1 MSENVFVGA
10 DSFRR
15 LLLGAAG
22 GYELQGHHEAAETV
36 LHVIDALDELTT
48 GGKGRSQADEDQE
61 AMAAAE
67 TVGSTAKSAGRQD
80 AAARAASSTR
90 ATKARFARFM
100 AARWAGID
108 SEEKKM
114 AERRIV
120 DIGPLLEDLKKELE
134 DLEGSTE
141 ALTVE
146 EAAEDEIGELEALP
160 VIDPA
165 SLRPTAKWIIARRM
179 ADGAECKCGNCG
191 RRETFTTFD
200 RHTDHVYCCRCGY
213 RMEGFYND

>member
-1 MSENVFVGA
+1 
-10 DSFRR
+10 
-15 LLLGAAG
+15 
-22 GYELQGHHEAAETV
+22 
-36 LHVIDALDELTT
+36 
-48 GGKGRSQADEDQE
+48 
-61 AMAAAE
+61 
-67 TVGSTAKSAGRQD
+67 
-80 AAARAASSTR
+80 
-90 ATKARFARFM
+90 
-100 AARWAGID
+100 
-108 SEEKKM
+108 M

-120 DIGPLLEDLKKELE
+120 DIGPLLEDLEKELE

-146 EAAEDEIGELEALP
+146 EATEDEIGELEALP

>member
-1 MSENVFVGA
+1 
-10 DSFRR
+10 
-15 LLLGAAG
+15 
-22 GYELQGHHEAAETV
+22 
-36 LHVIDALDELTT
+36 
-48 GGKGRSQADEDQE
+48 
-61 AMAAAE
+61 
-67 TVGSTAKSAGRQD
+67 
-80 AAARAASSTR
+80 
-90 ATKARFARFM
+90 
-100 AARWAGID
+100 
-108 SEEKKM
+108 M
-114 AERRIV
+114 AERRIA
-120 DIGPLLEDLKKELE
+120 DIGPLLEDLKKELK

-146 EAAEDEIGELEALP
+146 EAAEDEIEELKSLP

>member
-1 MSENVFVGA
+1 
-10 DSFRR
+10 
-15 LLLGAAG
+15 
-22 GYELQGHHEAAETV
+22 
-36 LHVIDALDELTT
+36 
-48 GGKGRSQADEDQE
+48 
-61 AMAAAE
+61 
-67 TVGSTAKSAGRQD
+67 
-80 AAARAASSTR
+80 
-90 ATKARFARFM
+90 
-100 AARWAGID
+100 
-108 SEEKKM
+108 M

-146 EAAEDEIGELEALP
+146 EATEDEIGELEALP

-165 SLRPTAKWIIARRM
+165 SLRPTAKWIITRRM

-213 RMEGFYND
+213 RMDMGRNSEHYSDPTPGTAWENMRREEKRLDAARLVVVSALVPILRQTAELAGFEIIGRIPLRDKATGKEYR